1 MTLFTITGQHRLWF
15 FKFWLQTKQ
24 KLKIMMKMVSATGQ
38 ILQKKKKK
46 KKKKKEKKKKVTYF
60 VYCLQM
66 PPQKDI

>member
-1 MTLFTITGQHRLWF
+1 
-15 FKFWLQTKQ
+15 
-24 KLKIMMKMVSATGQ
+24 MKMVSATGQ